1 MSRHDCLIVGAGIGG
16 VAAALLLS
24 RAGHRVT
31 VVERKPEP
39 TEIGA
44 GLQISP
50 NGARVLQWLGL
61 ESKVQ
66 AVSSKPEMVDFRHWR
81 RGSVIV
87 NSVLGASA
95 EEKFQA
101 PYFHLLRSDLL
112 ALLVDAAAQDPKID
126 LLFDAQTTEIDAKA
140 SSITVRI
147 GSDILT
153 ADVLIGACLL
163 YTSPSPRDGLL
174 SRMPSSA

>member
-66 AVSSKPEMVDFRHWR
+66 AVSSKPEMVAFRHWR
-81 RGSVIV
+81 RG
-87 NSVLGASA
+87 
-95 EEKFQA
+95 
-101 PYFHLLRSDLL
+101 
-112 ALLVDAAAQDPKID
+112 
-126 LLFDAQTTEIDAKA
+126 
-140 SSITVRI
+140 
-147 GSDILT
+147 
-153 ADVLIGACLL
+153 
-163 YTSPSPRDGLL
+163 
-174 SRMPSSA
+174 